1 MKRCFIVLAE
11 PGSRFL
17 GVHHTIDG
25 AVHYAAGL
33 GAATM
38 PNGRPITVDD
48 VAEWMKEESAILL
61 GCPPFE
67 DFESIQIERHAIM
80 V

>member
-11 PGSRFL
+11 PDGRFL

-38 PNGRPITVDD
+38 PNSRPITVDD
-48 VAEWMKEESAILL
+48 VAEWMRREPTILL
-61 GCPPFE
+61 GCPPCEEFE
-67 DFESIQIERHAIM
+67 GIRIERHAIM

>member
-1 MKRCFIVLAE
+1 MKRYFIVLAE
-11 PGSRFL
+11 PGGRFL

-48 VAEWMKEESAILL
+48 VAEWMKDESAILL
-61 GCPPFE
+61 GCLPFE